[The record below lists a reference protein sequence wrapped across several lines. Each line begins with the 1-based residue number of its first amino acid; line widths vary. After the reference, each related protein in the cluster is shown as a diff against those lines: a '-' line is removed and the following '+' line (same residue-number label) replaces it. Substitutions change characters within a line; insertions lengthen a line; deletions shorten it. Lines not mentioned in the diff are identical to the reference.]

1 MLSQA
6 HLLPLT
12 EENLKKH
19 QREATTE
26 RIPSKKSTTRI
37 SKSGKSLRSAGDGE
51 SIEFVSDEALKT
63 SLEEHQGNEKQT
75 FDAAVVLPSDP
86 TTCAVAEN
94 MSKLPE
100 ANLSPDDS
108 TRAEVET
115 SPKGDN
121 DRISNEEE
129 EQPDNDKATEP
140 ADQKNDAK
148 SYGRNSEGASES
160 ENEGSEGD
168 SAESSSSPLESDSDV
183 TALPKS
189 ENDNKEGLD
198 SNDTA
203 GSARSSSESDDDD
216 DEDDDDDDDDDD
228 TTDDNEDEEGMRS
241 EDELTHYTSSLN
253 ASVSS
258 IPTLY
263 DDREAS
269 IQSPT
274 SSAEETP
281 KECFDQGNEEE
292 GLLEQ
297 KPEAAAEEVTE
308 VEAEKVEEEVP
319 LKKVEVP
326 MEKEQVSSDYTPPG
340 SRQVSGRSAT
350 PKTVVLSEFDDV
362 ESTIFD
368 RREQSGRGSSSQNKS
383 TTSINSGKSDV
394 SIKNWAEFARVTSV
408 VTSNGEGVTE
418 LAAVPEKAKCSKR
431 LKTRTVR
438 NANKPSNSKETKNS
452 KAKTKKQRPASN
464 LTAKEGAIRRQLTKK
479 SSISSD
485 NSVAVYKLQTKI
497 VRRKR
502 RPVKQVSFDK
512 LNIEN
517 LTKTIT
523 SDSAFFGSRTESRG
537 EEQSSPKPPESDF
550 SDRASSRWSA
560 VETERASTSSIRP
573 VSTAQSTHNSLSLSQ
588 RSRQTPLVEQVTAAN
603 HPPPI
608 TGKKAHL
615 PALRYRPRGKWTSSR
630 TQMLVHC
637 L

>member
-228 TTDDNEDEEGMRS
+228 DTTDDNEDEEGMRS

-326 MEKEQVSSDYTPPG
+326 IEKEQVSSDYTPPG

-394 SIKNWAEFARVTSV
+394 SIKNWAEFARVG

-588 RSRQTPLVEQVTAAN
+588 RSRQTSLVEQVTAAN
-603 HPPPI
+603 HPPLI

-615 PALRYRPRGKWTSSR
+615 PALRYRLRGKWTSSR
-630 TQMLVHC
+630 IQMLVHC